1 MVFSDIENN
10 LDNNT
15 KHDNNKNNENN
26 ENNENE
32 NTKNVVSRDDNI
44 GDNNIVDLDNL
55 NPQDVNSLDDY
66 FYKKAKEHITSYQ
79 NQNTNSS
86 SIMDIIATYVKGQ
99 RILYT
104 ESKTLCEQRLSSLMV
119 PSILFTVICS
129 IVNLILKDYVYGN
142 VITSCLN
149 GLIAFILALIN
160 YLKLDARAEAHRSSA
175 YKYDKLLSYINFQ
188 SGKLFFLQDDSIK
201 FVDIITKIERD
212 IAEIKESNQ
221 FVLPE
226 NIRYNFPKLS
236 GINVFTEVKRIER
249 IEIQYTNQL
258 ANYMKLIYQLETER
272 KTIADK
278 ITKDDKYEDRKKNI
292 DNNISLLEA
301 KKFDITMEIIKM
313 QEEYLSIDKIFE
325 EEMDK
330 YRYKTRYFPKI
341 LNYLK
346 V

>member
-1 MVFSDIENN
+1 MAVGDIENN
-10 LDNNT
+10 LSEDNQ
-15 KHDNNKNNENN
+15 NNKGTQKDCIDNVNE
-26 ENNENE
+26 
-32 NTKNVVSRDDNI
+32 VDDF
-44 GDNNIVDLDNL
+44 
-55 NPQDVNSLDDY
+55 

-79 NQNTNSS
+79 NQNTNVS

-104 ESKTLCEQRLSSLMV
+104 EAKTLCEQRLSSLMV

-129 IVNLILKDYVYGN
+129 IVNLLLKDYAYGN
-142 VITSCLN
+142 IITSCLN

-188 SGKLFFLQDDSIK
+188 SGKLFFLEDENNK
-201 FVDIITKIERD
+201 FGEIITKIERD

-226 NIRYNFPKLS
+226 KIRYSFPKLS

-249 IEIQYTNQL
+249 IEIQFTNQL
-258 ANYMKLIYQLETER
+258 ANYMKLINLCETER
-272 KTIADK
+272 KMITDK
-278 ITKDDKYEDRKKNI
+278 EENSETSLTLKTKNKNI
-292 DNNISLLEA
+292 EEKIYDLEE
-301 KKFDITMEIIKM
+301 KKFDITMKLIEM

-330 YRYKTRYFPKI
+330 YRYKNRYLPKI
-341 LNYLK
+341 LDYLK

>member
-1 MVFSDIENN
+1 MVVNDIENN
-10 LDNNT
+10 LSENDQ
-15 KHDNNKNNENN
+15 NNKGTQKDCIDNVNE
-26 ENNENE
+26 
-32 NTKNVVSRDDNI
+32 I
-44 GDNNIVDLDNL
+44 
-55 NPQDVNSLDDY
+55 DDY

-79 NQNTNSS
+79 NQNTNIS

-104 ESKTLCEQRLSSLMV
+104 EAKTLCEQRLSSLMV

-129 IVNLILKDYVYGN
+129 IMNLLLKDYIYGN
-142 VITSCLN
+142 IITSCLN

-188 SGKLFFLQDDSIK
+188 SGKLFFLEDENNK
-201 FVDIITKIERD
+201 FGEIITKIERD

-226 NIRYNFPKLS
+226 KIRYSFPKLS

-249 IEIQYTNQL
+249 IEIQFTNQL
-258 ANYMKLIYQLETER
+258 ANYMKLINLCETER
-272 KTIADK
+272 KMITDK
-278 ITKDDKYEDRKKNI
+278 EEKCEISETNEIYRIRNKN
-292 DNNISLLEA
+292 LEEKIYDLEE
-301 KKFDITMEIIKM
+301 KKFDITMDLIKM

-330 YRYKTRYFPKI
+330 YRYKNRYLPKI
-341 LNYLK
+341 LDYLK

>member
-1 MVFSDIENN
+1 MVLSDIENN
-10 LDNNT
+10 LSED
-15 KHDNNKNNENN
+15 NENN
-26 ENNENE
+26 KG
-32 NTKNVVSRDDNI
+32 TQKDVFDNVNVQDDF
-44 GDNNIVDLDNL
+44 
-55 NPQDVNSLDDY
+55 
-66 FYKKAKEHITSYQ
+66 FYKKAKEHIIIYQ
-79 NQNTNSS
+79 NDNTNIS
-86 SIMDIIATYVKGQ
+86 SIVDIIATYVKGQ

-129 IVNLILKDYVYGN
+129 IVNLILKDYIYGN

-188 SGKLFFLQDDSIK
+188 SGKLFFLEDETKK
-201 FVDIITKIERD
+201 FGEIIMKVERD

-226 NIRYNFPKLS
+226 KIRYSFPKLS

-249 IEIQYTNQL
+249 IEIQTTNQL
-258 ANYMKLIYQLETER
+258 ANYMKLIHQYETER
-272 KTIADK
+272 KLLT
-278 ITKDDKYEDRKKNI
+278 EKNEKTNT
-292 DNNISLLEA
+292 NNITEKAEEKEKEKFIESKLTELENN
-301 KKFDITMEIIKM
+301 KFLITMELIKI
-313 QEEYLSIDKIFE
+313 QEEYLSIDKTFE

-330 YRYKTRYFPKI
+330 YRYKNRYLPKI
-341 LNYLK
+341 LDYLK

>member
-1 MVFSDIENN
+1 MAVGDIENN
-10 LDNNT
+10 LSEDNQ
-15 KHDNNKNNENN
+15 NNKGTQKDCIDNVNE
-26 ENNENE
+26 
-32 NTKNVVSRDDNI
+32 VDDF
-44 GDNNIVDLDNL
+44 
-55 NPQDVNSLDDY
+55 

-79 NQNTNSS
+79 NQNTNVS

-104 ESKTLCEQRLSSLMV
+104 EAKTLCEQRLSSLMV

-129 IVNLILKDYVYGN
+129 IVNLLLKDYAYGN
-142 VITSCLN
+142 IITSCLN

-160 YLKLDARAEAHRSSA
+160 YLKLHARAEAHRSSA

-188 SGKLFFLQDDSIK
+188 SGKLFFLEDENNK
-201 FVDIITKIERD
+201 FGEIITKIERD

-226 NIRYNFPKLS
+226 KIRYSFPKLS

-249 IEIQYTNQL
+249 IEIQFTNQL
-258 ANYMKLIYQLETER
+258 ANYMKLINLCETER
-272 KTIADK
+272 KMITDK
-278 ITKDDKYEDRKKNI
+278 EENCETSGTLKIKNKNI
-292 DNNISLLEA
+292 EEKIYDLEE
-301 KKFDITMEIIKM
+301 KKFDITMKLIEM

-330 YRYKTRYFPKI
+330 YRYKNRYLPKI
-341 LNYLK
+341 LDYLK

>member
-1 MVFSDIENN
+1 MAVGDIENN
-10 LDNNT
+10 LSEDNQ
-15 KHDNNKNNENN
+15 NNKGTQKDCIDNVNE
-26 ENNENE
+26 
-32 NTKNVVSRDDNI
+32 VDDF
-44 GDNNIVDLDNL
+44 
-55 NPQDVNSLDDY
+55 

-79 NQNTNSS
+79 NQNTNVS

-104 ESKTLCEQRLSSLMV
+104 EAKTLCEQRLSSLMV

-129 IVNLILKDYVYGN
+129 IVNLLLKDYAYGN
-142 VITSCLN
+142 IITSCLN

-188 SGKLFFLQDDSIK
+188 SGKLFFLEDENNK
-201 FVDIITKIERD
+201 FGEIITKIERD

-226 NIRYNFPKLS
+226 KIRYSFPKLS

-249 IEIQYTNQL
+249 IEIQFTNQL
-258 ANYMKLIYQLETER
+258 ANYMKLINLCETER
-272 KTIADK
+272 KMITDK
-278 ITKDDKYEDRKKNI
+278 EENSGTSEKNVTLKTKNKNI
-292 DNNISLLEA
+292 EEKIYDLEE
-301 KKFDITMEIIKM
+301 KKFDITMKLIEM

-330 YRYKTRYFPKI
+330 YRYKNRYLPKI
-341 LNYLK
+341 LDYLK